1 MRQKVVMKMGTLRK
15 IDSRFTR
22 LKVSHTDTKSRHDEM
37 RLQARIA
44 SVEAILPTL
53 ATKEDLAKE
62 IGTLRAEMH
71 QEVGGLRSEMHKEF
85 ATVHRELHALT
96 WRLIGT
102 MVTLGT
108 ALVAATHFVSKA
120 G

>member
-1 MRQKVVMKMGTLRK
+1 
-15 IDSRFTR
+15 
-22 LKVSHTDTKSRHDEM
+22 M

-62 IGTLRAEMH
+62 IGTLRAEVH